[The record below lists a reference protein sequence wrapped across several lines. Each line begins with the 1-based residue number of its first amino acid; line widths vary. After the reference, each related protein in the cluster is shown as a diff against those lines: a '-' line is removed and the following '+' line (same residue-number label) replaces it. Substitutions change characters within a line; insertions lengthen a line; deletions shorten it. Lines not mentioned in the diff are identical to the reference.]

1 MNTMGKQI
9 EQIDAQT
16 LKSYFHDGG
25 EVALLDAREE
35 VPFDSRHIFMA
46 SCVPIG
52 RLECL
57 VDTLVPRR
65 SVRVVWCDDGEG
77 YAQLAAERMSSL
89 GWSDI
94 QVLGDRQG
102 GGLWSRIVQE
112 EARGRI
118 GCCWQ
123 QCGPLWATQSGL

>member
-1 MNTMGKQI
+1 MNIMGKQI

-65 SVRVVWCDDGEG
+65 SVRVVWCDDGG
-77 YAQLAAERMSSL
+77 VPVSSH
-89 GWSDI
+89 
-94 QVLGDRQG
+94 R
-102 GGLWSRIVQE
+102 
-112 EARGRI
+112 RGE
-118 GCCWQ
+118 
-123 QCGPLWATQSGL
+123 